1 MPYPTSTTTNPRV
14 VALVKGMRTFDETA
28 WASYGG
34 RCSPPSQ
41 SRATSCAVIFE
52 EEEEEDA
59 AARAFVA
66 AIEKVKKPSKIKKTP
81 RSFAFHE

>member
-1 MPYPTSTTTNPRV
+1 MPTPTTTNPRV

-34 RCSPPSQ
+34 RCTPPSKAT
-41 SRATSCAVIFE
+41 RATSCALIE
-52 EEEEEDA
+52 EEEEEEE
-59 AARAFVA
+59 ARAFVA
-66 AIEKVKKPSKIKKTP
+66 TIEKVKKPSKIKKTP